1 MKCRKYQQDMED
13 FTVVLRKAKSFRNQ
27 NRIRNIYYMLDT
39 VTMSKEEPSWLRSY
53 VSWIYNY
60 L

>member
-1 MKCRKYQQDMED
+1 MKCRKYQQDTED

-39 VTMSKEEPSWLRSY
+39 VTMSKEEPSTTCEFGVY
-53 VSWIYNY
+53 HH
-60 L
+60 